1 MAKATVTRMTRRVDL
16 LRESATC
23 LMVWSRPA
31 FTARLSAAWRFALP
45 KSCDNCASAIDN
57 VDRARDHVVFAPR
70 ANPNMNAILARY
82 TRPIHFLADQ
92 QPNRIAKLPLV
103 F

>member
-1 MAKATVTRMTRRVDL
+1 MAKAIAMRMMRKVLL
-16 LRESATC
+16 LRVNITC
-23 LMVWSRPA
+23 LTAWQRPV
-31 FTARLSAAWRFALP
+31 FTARWSVAWKYALP